1 MGKSAP
7 VDGHSRCL
15 AVDHTRNTDPP
26 PRLGGTSKWSSLTWV
41 LSKIPD
47 ECNSIITKSGIKE
60 HCLKRLRQPGEVVSP
75 HGEVDLPPI

>member
-15 AVDHTRNTDPP
+15 AVDHSRNTDPQ

-41 LSKIPD
+41 LGKIAD
-47 ECNSIITKSGIKE
+47 ECNSIITNGKILIKYNDYV
-60 HCLKRLRQPGEVVSP
+60 RLAVV
-75 HGEVDLPPI
+75 GTDLL